1 MYFDPDIY
9 EDNKIVDEELAR
21 FNVNNTVVDNLNC
34 EITLAEINNETRK
47 KCKGGFIDTQV
58 IRLK

>member
-21 FNVNNTVVDNLNC
+21 FNVNNTVVDNLDC
-34 EITLAEINNETRK
+34 EITLAEITKRGK
-47 KCKGGFIDTQV
+47 SVRADSLIPKLFV
-58 IRLK
+58 